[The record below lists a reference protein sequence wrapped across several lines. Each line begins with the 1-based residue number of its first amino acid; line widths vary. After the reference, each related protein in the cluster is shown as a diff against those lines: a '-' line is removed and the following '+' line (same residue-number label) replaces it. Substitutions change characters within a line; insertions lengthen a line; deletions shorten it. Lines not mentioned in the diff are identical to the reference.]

1 MSNFGRTTESYNVH
15 KVIDFI
21 NNKNKKEVT
30 EYISYYFLK
39 LNTSH
44 QSLFWIPE
52 EDKFEILNDFII
64 RARYVTK
71 N

>member
-21 NNKNKKEVT
+21 DNNDKKGV
-30 EYISYYFLK
+30 IFYYFLK
-39 LNTSH
+39 LNTFH
-44 QSLFWIPE
+44 QSLFWILK
-52 EDKFEILNDFII
+52 EDKFEILDDLLLKQDILL
-64 RARYVTK
+64 K